1 MSHHGKQEISVWFFI
16 GVLLFIYGFLIIG
29 ATLTSG
35 PETNVVF
42 AEYHIGTWWG
52 ALLIV
57 LGAFYSVAFRPNK
70 LGNK

>member
-1 MSHHGKQEISVWFFI
+1 MAHHKQEISVWFFI

-35 PETNVVF
+35 AESNVVF

-57 LGAFYSVAFRPNK
+57 LGAFYSIAFRPGKN
-70 LGNK
+70 

>member
-1 MSHHGKQEISVWFFI
+1 MAHQKQEISVWFFI

-29 ATLTSG
+29 ATMTSG
-35 PETNVVF
+35 AESNVVF

-57 LGAFYSVAFRPNK
+57 LGAFYSIAFRPK
-70 LGNK
+70 KS

>member
-1 MSHHGKQEISVWFFI
+1 MAHGKQEISVWFFI
-16 GVLLFIYGFLIIG
+16 GGLLVIYGILIIG

-35 PETNVVF
+35 AESNVKF

-57 LGAFYSVAFRPNK
+57 LGLFYSIAFRPQK
-70 LGNK
+70 KS